1 MRYSIFSQ
9 DHVKQVG
16 KADLEVLL
24 EVLRNK
30 LAKDILLPLETLN
43 KTRPGNPNNESALK
57 ILYVLSKTLKA
68 THNTEETAT
77 KQPAAPAA

>member
-43 KTRPGNPNNESALK
+43 KTRPGNPNN
-57 ILYVLSKTLKA
+57 
-68 THNTEETAT
+68 
-77 KQPAAPAA
+77 